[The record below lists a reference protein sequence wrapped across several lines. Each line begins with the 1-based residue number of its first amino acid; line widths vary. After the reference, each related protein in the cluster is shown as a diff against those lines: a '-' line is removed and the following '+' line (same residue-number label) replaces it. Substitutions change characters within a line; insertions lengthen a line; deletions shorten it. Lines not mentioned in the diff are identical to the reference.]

1 MASNT
6 FHILLL
12 VSPSR
17 SGNFLLLYLLRDH
30 FYITSA
36 KELGGCVWKNA
47 SFADPLNLINNP
59 KMFNG
64 VTDDLALKPYISQK
78 KLLL

>member
-1 MASNT
+1 MGVPVVIGGDNLPTPVGIGLTDLSNMGGGGQT
-6 FHILLL
+6 GQWPPWP
-12 VSPSR
+12 PS
-17 SGNFLLLYLLRDH
+17 SG
-30 FYITSA
+30 ITA
-36 KELGGCVWKNA
+36 VHNY
-47 SFADPLNLINNP
+47 LINNP